1 MYVYRSM
8 SASPHRQG
16 SSPMIETANAPPLE
30 LHDAD
35 EQLNAKLPRM
45 YDPVEGAR
53 TAIFLLAV

>member
-1 MYVYRSM
+1 
-8 SASPHRQG
+8 
-16 SSPMIETANAPPLE
+16 MIEAENAPPLE

-45 YDPVEGAR
+45 YDPVEDAR